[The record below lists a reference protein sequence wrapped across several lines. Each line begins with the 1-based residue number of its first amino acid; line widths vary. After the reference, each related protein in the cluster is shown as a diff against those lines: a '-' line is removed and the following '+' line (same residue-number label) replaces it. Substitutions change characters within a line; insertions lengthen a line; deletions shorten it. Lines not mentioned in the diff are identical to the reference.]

1 MTAILQALLKAS
13 KKQNDLQ
20 AKKVVK
26 KKEKKRVEFFDES
39 ILVNGGVSQYTF
51 EYEGKKKVVFISCHT
66 HKNNKFPKYKYHIK
80 NAFGNRVFIKAKD
93 YRFAQAVV
101 DNMFK
106 ENGKYLVSGSYI

>member
-26 KKEKKRVEFFDES
+26 KKEKKKVVIFDES

-51 EYEGKKKVVFISCHT
+51 EYEGKKKVVFISCHAPR
-66 HKNNKFPKYKYHIK
+66 NNKFPKYKYHIK

-93 YRFAQAVV
+93 YKFAQDVV
-101 DNMFK
+101 DDMFGEK
-106 ENGKYLVSGSYI
+106 GKYLVSASAL

>member
-13 KKQNDLQ
+13 KKQEL
-20 AKKVVK
+20 KVIK
-26 KKEKKRVEFFDES
+26 KKEKKKVEFFDES

-51 EYEGKKKVVFISCHT
+51 EYEGKKKVVFISCHA
-66 HKNNKFPKYKYHIK
+66 HRNNKFPKYKYHIK

-101 DNMFK
+101 DDMFGEK
-106 ENGKYLVSGSYI
+106 GKYLVSASAL

>member
-13 KKQNDLQ
+13 KKQDL
-20 AKKVVK
+20 KVIK
-26 KKEKKRVEFFDES
+26 KKEKKKVVMFDES

-51 EYEGKKKVVFISCHT
+51 EYEGKKKVVFISCHAPR
-66 HKNNKFPKYKYHIK
+66 NNKYPKYKYHIK

-101 DNMFK
+101 DDMFGEK
-106 ENGKYLVSGSYI
+106 GKYLVSASAL

>member
-1 MTAILQALLKAS
+1 MTAMLQALLKAS
-13 KKQNDLQ
+13 KKQDL
-20 AKKVVK
+20 KVVK
-26 KKEKKRVEFFDES
+26 KKEKKEVVIFDER

-66 HKNNKFPKYKYHIK
+66 SRNNKFPKYKYHIK

-101 DNMFK
+101 DDMFGEK
-106 ENGKYLVSGSYI
+106 GKYLVSASAL

>member
-1 MTAILQALLKAS
+1 MTAILQALLEAS
-13 KKQNDLQ
+13 KKQDL
-20 AKKVVK
+20 KITK
-26 KKEKKRVEFFDES
+26 KKEKKEVVIFDER

-66 HKNNKFPKYKYHIK
+66 PRNNKFPKYKYHIK

-101 DNMFK
+101 DDMFGEK
-106 ENGKYLVSGSYI
+106 GKYLVSASAL

>member
-1 MTAILQALLKAS
+1 MTAMLQALLKAS
-13 KKQNDLQ
+13 KKQDL
-20 AKKVVK
+20 KVVK
-26 KKEKKRVEFFDES
+26 KKEKKKVEFFDES

-66 HKNNKFPKYKYHIK
+66 PKNNKFPKYKYHIK